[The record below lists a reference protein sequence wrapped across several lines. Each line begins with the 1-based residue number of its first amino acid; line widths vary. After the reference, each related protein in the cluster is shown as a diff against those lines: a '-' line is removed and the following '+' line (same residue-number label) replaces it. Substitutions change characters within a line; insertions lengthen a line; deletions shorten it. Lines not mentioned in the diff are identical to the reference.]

1 MKPDCK
7 TYDDFEAAG
16 IDMKKPV
23 HVYYNLHHGKWSVR
37 QNGIVKA
44 HTESVE
50 LMRCE
55 MVVQPAGRAKVL
67 REKKKNVH
75 AYVKGI
81 ISVFQED
88 FEWAQKLRY
97 NPYKSDQ
104 FMAVYGGESKPI
116 KKAWRVTLG
125 KHDATT
131 YGE

>member
-50 LMRCE
+50 LKDCE

-75 AYVKGI
+75 AYVKGTISI
-81 ISVFQED
+81 IQSD
-88 FEWAQKLRY
+88 FEWHKKLRY
-97 NPYKSDQ
+97 NPYKSDKFFQ
-104 FMAVYGGESKPI
+104 VYEGSSEPI
-116 KKAWRVTLG
+116 EKSWRVTLG

-131 YGE
+131 YGG